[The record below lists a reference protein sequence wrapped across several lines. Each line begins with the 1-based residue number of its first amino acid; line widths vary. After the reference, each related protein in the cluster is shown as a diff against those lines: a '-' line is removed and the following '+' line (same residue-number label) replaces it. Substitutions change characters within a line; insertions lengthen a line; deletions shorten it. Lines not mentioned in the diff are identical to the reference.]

1 MEFVS
6 IDVETA
12 NANMATIC
20 QIGVARFVNGE
31 LADEWQS
38 YVDPEDYFDKVNVAV
53 HGIHDAT
60 VADAPNFQAVV
71 AELDRIL
78 SGRVVVSHT
87 HFDRV
92 ALHQAAARYDVASP
106 SCIWLDTARVAR
118 RTWSEFAVRGYGL
131 SNVCK
136 KLGYQFRHHD
146 ALEDAKAAGKILLA
160 AMAHSGLGLEEWLTR
175 VRQPIDPSKA
185 SWSSTVKRQGNAAGP
200 LHGEVI
206 VFTGALKL
214 PRREAADLAARLGCQ
229 VAANV
234 TKNTSLLV
242 VGDQDVKRLAGHTK
256 SNKHRRAEDL
266 ILAGQYIRILQESDF
281 RELVEV
287 SEL

>member
-1 MEFVS
+1 MQFVS

-20 QIGVARFVNGE
+20 QIGAARFVNGE

-38 YVDPEDYFDKVNVAV
+38 YVDPEDYFDEVNVSI
-53 HGIHDAT
+53 HGIDEAT
-60 VADAPNFQAVV
+60 VADAPNFRAVV
-71 AELDRIL
+71 AELNRIL

-92 ALHQAAARYDVASP
+92 ALHQAAARYDVAPP

-146 ALEDAKAAGKILLA
+146 ALEDAKAAGIILLA
-160 AMAHSGLGLEEWLTR
+160 AMTHSGLGLEEWLTR
-175 VRQPIDPSKA
+175 VRQPIDLSKA
-185 SWSSTVKRQGNAAGP
+185 SSSSAVKRAGNAAGP
-200 LHGEVI
+200 LCGEVI
-206 VFTGALKL
+206 VFTGALKI
-214 PRREAADLAARLGCQ
+214 PRREAADLAARRGCQ

-234 TKNTSLLV
+234 TKDTTLLV
-242 VGDQDVKRLAGHTK
+242 VGDQDVKRLAGYTK
-256 SNKHRRAEDL
+256 SNKHLRTEEL
-266 ILAGQYIRILQESDF
+266 ILAGQHIRILQETDF

-287 SEL
+287 SE

>member
-1 MEFVS
+1 MQFVS

-20 QIGVARFVNGE
+20 QIGAARFVNGE

-38 YVDPEDYFDKVNVAV
+38 YVDPEDYFDVVNVSI
-53 HGIHDAT
+53 HGIDEAT
-60 VADAPNFQAVV
+60 VAHAPNFHAVV

-78 SGRVVVSHT
+78 SDRVVVSHT

-92 ALHQAAARYDVASP
+92 ALHQAAARYNVAPP
-106 SCIWLDTARVAR
+106 SYIWLDTARVAR
-118 RTWSEFAVRGYGL
+118 RTWSAFAVRGYGL

-136 KLGYQFRHHD
+136 ELGYQFRHHD
-146 ALEDAKAAGKILLA
+146 ALEDAKAAGQILLA
-160 AMAHSGLGLEEWLTR
+160 AMRHSGLGLDEWLTR
-175 VRQPIDPSKA
+175 VRQPIDLSKA
-185 SWSSTVKRQGNAAGP
+185 SSSSAVKRQGNAAGP

-206 VFTGALKL
+206 VFTGALKI

-234 TKNTSLLV
+234 TKNTTLLV
-242 VGDQDVKRLAGHTK
+242 VGDQDVKRLAGYTK
-256 SNKHRRAEDL
+256 SNKHRRAEEL
-266 ILAGQYIRILQESDF
+266 ILAGQHTRILQESDF
-281 RELVEV
+281 RELVEGF
-287 SEL
+287 E